1 MIPLTVIPLSGLHS
15 VFIES
20 FLCYERFRHV
30 AVTVEEVS
38 TMDLNKQLLMK
49 LENILNESTMKIYF
63 HEKEKVV

>member
-38 TMDLNKQLLMK
+38 TMDLNKPFLM
-49 LENILNESTMKIYF
+49 EA
-63 HEKEKVV
+63 